1 MGFAKR
7 QMQLEQD
14 QWIIAQEIAVDAGV
28 LKRCEFHSEVY
39 GAPGDDN
46 TPAYIR
52 GNRLFSSGELNG
64 VFSDR
69 REMTD
74 AIKAAIEDS
83 AMECGYCAKWR
94 ND

>member
-14 QWIIAQEIAVDAGV
+14 QWVIAQEIAVEAGV
-28 LKRCEFHSEVY
+28 LERCEYHGEVFDAQA
-39 GAPGDDN
+39 GDN

-69 REMTD
+69 RDMTD
-74 AIKAAIEDS
+74 TIKAVVEDS
-83 AMECGYCAKWR
+83 AMECGYCVKMR
-94 ND
+94 SE